1 MVQQQLRS
9 ENTRAKLM
17 KAFRNAILT
26 QGYEATTIEGILAA
40 TGLSKGALYHH
51 FASKAE
57 MMEAIYEDESR
68 RAISRALAD
77 SSGAASPLQRLR
89 AAFIAW
95 TKEVRSKRTSK
106 ILFEVGPSAL
116 GAQRAKE
123 IESANSLIHIEALL
137 KEAVAAREVAPLD
150 TALIATMLNALVA
163 EAALYTLRT
172 GKDAGEIL
180 DMMMRAVLRSIA
192 PTSREP

>member
-1 MVQQQLRS
+1 MAQRQKRS
-9 ENTRAKLM
+9 ETTRSKLM
-17 KAFRNAILT
+17 KAFRDTILT
-26 QGYEATTIEGILAA
+26 RGYEATTIDDILAA

-57 MMEAIYEDESR
+57 MMEAIYEDESH
-68 RAISRALAD
+68 RAISRALAGA
-77 SSGAASPLQRLR
+77 SGEASPLQRLR

-95 TKEVRSKRTSK
+95 TQEVRSKRTSK
-106 ILFEVGPSAL
+106 ILFELGPSAL

-137 KEAVAAREVAPLD
+137 KEAVAARELKPLD
-150 TALIATMLNALVA
+150 TALFASMLNALVA

-172 GKDAGEIL
+172 GKDAGDIL
-180 DMMMRAVLRSIA
+180 DMMMKAVLSSVRPNS
-192 PTSREP
+192 